1 MKAILAA
8 LFLATAVVPVTMTP
22 ASAASVTF
30 STGGGG
36 DVVIRRD
43 HRRHHDDRESWR
55 HRDRE
60 RDWRRHHRR
69 DCRTKVVKSW
79 YHHRRVIREVT
90 VCD

>member
-8 LFLATAVVPVTMTP
+8 LFLATAAVPVTMAP
-22 ASAASVTF
+22 ATAASVTF
-30 STGGGG
+30 STNGGD

-43 HRRHHDDRESWR
+43 HRRHYDRDSWR
-55 HRDRE
+55 YSDHR

-79 YHHRRVIREVT
+79 HHHRRVIREIT